1 MDVIDLARL
10 ASRPR
15 DDEDPYHET
24 DPAGWPNQSFA
35 VRYAGAAF
43 IAGTVDGNLA
53 ARTEMFNDA
62 PSPQRCLWWMIQAAV
77 DSNALS
83 LAPTALLP
91 QNLWERIQ
99 LPAGVTPEQ
108 KAHLRTVYMNAF
120 YAAGTAAKLN
130 RAAELL
136 HGIPRGALQ

>member
-1 MDVIDLARL
+1 MEVINLARL
-10 ASRPR
+10 ASRPH
-15 DDEDPYHET
+15 DDEDPLRET
-24 DPAGWPNQSFA
+24 DPAGWPNQPWA

-53 ARTEMFNDA
+53 ARSEMFKEP

-77 DSNALS
+77 DGKALS

-91 QNLWERIQ
+91 PNLWERIQ
-99 LPAGVTPEQ
+99 LPAAVNAEQ
-108 KAHLRTVYMNAF
+108 HAHLRTVYFDAF
-120 YAAGTAAKLN
+120 HAAGTTAKLT

-136 HGIPRGALQ
+136 HGIPRGGLR